1 MSHRQQEA
9 TPGGEVA
16 ELGSRVRGLNRCG
29 LPRLGWAERFRHFW
43 GGLDTIFHYVKQ
55 WEKKRESG
63 LSADGPRGRVEAKAG
78 RS

>member
-1 MSHRQQEA
+1 M
-9 TPGGEVA
+9 A

-29 LPRLGWAERFRHFW
+29 LPRLGRAERFRHFW